1 MDEIINDF
9 HDLDQIPVFQT
20 QIDPEMMNTADRLDV
35 LQMNIGR
42 VCNLACKHCHVCAAT
57 EPDGSDVPGSDGR
70 LYSICK
76 RTTSA
81 DH

>member
-20 QIDPEMMNTADRLDV
+20 QIDPEMMNTADRLEV

-42 VCNLACKHCHVCAAT
+42 VCNSCVCRT
-57 EPDGSDVPGSDGR
+57 EPDGSDVPGSDGG

>member
-42 VCNLACKHCHVCAAT
+42 VCNLACKHCHVCA

>member
-42 VCNLACKHCHVCAAT
+42 VCNLQDRT
-57 EPDGSDVPGSDGR
+57 GR
-70 LYSICK
+70 K
-76 RTTSA
+76 
-81 DH
+81 

>member
-20 QIDPEMMNTADRLDV
+20 QIDPEMMNTADRLC
-35 LQMNIGR
+35 R
-42 VCNLACKHCHVCAAT
+42 T

>member
-42 VCNLACKHCHVCAAT
+42 VCNLACKHCHVCAFNLQ
-57 EPDGSDVPGSDGR
+57 ENNKCRPLILQGER
-70 LYSICK
+70 
-76 RTTSA
+76 RR
-81 DH
+81 